1 MYNNMVQPQ
10 NYNNL
15 QNTVDQELQSYEMLD
30 LIRSYRVNEILNNF
44 NILVD
49 SFSGYL
55 PDQIFAMSKTI
66 EKILDIQNLSH
77 EDFNKLGD
85 IYESVVI
92 YEDFE
97 YFYELDTEDNEHKI
111 AEIILDYDIAF
122 WENNSNAYD
131 AMINDFKL
139 IYGENKVEDVIN
151 GNF

>member
-1 MYNNMVQPQ
+1 MVQPQ

-15 QNTVDQELQSYEMLD
+15 QNTVDQELQYYQMLD

-49 SFSGYL
+49 SFSEYL

-92 YEDFE
+92 YQDFE

>member
-15 QNTVDQELQSYEMLD
+15 QNTVDQELQYYQMLD

-49 SFSGYL
+49 SFSEYL

-92 YEDFE
+92 YQDFE

>member
-1 MYNNMVQPQ
+1 MVQPQ